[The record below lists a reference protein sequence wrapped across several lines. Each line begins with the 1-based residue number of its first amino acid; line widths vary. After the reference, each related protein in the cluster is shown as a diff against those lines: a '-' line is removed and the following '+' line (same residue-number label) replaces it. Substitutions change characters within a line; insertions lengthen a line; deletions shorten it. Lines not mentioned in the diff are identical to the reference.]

1 MSHMKEM
8 NLPITITPCP
18 IKDALLE
25 IRFSTK
31 LNHNAVFG
39 VIYNALR
46 LDFPNKVES
55 LPILQL
61 PEALRAAD
69 PNFRYKP
76 HYKISNDTIVVQ
88 IGPDVLS
95 ISSFPKYI
103 GWEAFS
109 KKIISIIDKVE
120 KLNIIE
126 TVNRL
131 GIRYINFF
139 ETDIFNEINLKI
151 CIQEKNINYKNTVI
165 RTEIAH
171 ADFNSTLQIAN
182 NAFSQAISGSI
193 IDIDTF
199 KETGLADFF
208 KQKETII
215 SNGHTK
221 EKELFFSLLKKEFLT
236 SLNPEY

>member
-1 MSHMKEM
+1 MKEM
-8 NLPITITPCP
+8 KLPKTITPCP

-31 LNHNAVFG
+31 MHPNAVFG
-39 VIYNALR
+39 LIYNALR
-46 LDFPNKVES
+46 HDFLNKVES

-120 KLNIIE
+120 KIKIIDK
-126 TVNRL
+126 VNRL
-131 GIRYINFF
+131 GIRYVNFF
-139 ETDIFNEINLKI
+139 ESDIFTNINVKI

-165 RTEIAH
+165 RTEIGH
-171 ADFNSTLQIAN
+171 KDFKSTLQIAN
-182 NAFSQAISGSI
+182 NAYNQTTAGSV

-199 KETGLADFF
+199 KENGLDDFF

-215 SNGHTK
+215 NSGHTK
-221 EKELFFSLLKKEFLT
+221 EKELFYSLLKKEFLT